1 MGRIFEHQEIIN
13 TREAKGMRALP
24 SSAGVNI
31 GFREMR
37 AKRESR
43 LQTPHPVPNG
53 REVNIEGFSRLKS
66 KASSIIPALTI
77 TPELLQIDPA
87 NDGSAARRAFPCLM
101 ADFAGLD
108 DTNWTPPDSQI
119 AAGPDHLIATVNATF
134 AVFDKM
140 GRQLLRRTM
149 SDLFARLV
157 EDALIFSPKVIYDQF
172 RGTWLMVVCARSFD
186 AQRSWFLLASSQSS
200 DPLGDWWIWALD
212 ADGNGVGKTAYWPEG
227 LGLAVDN
234 EQFYLTAN
242 MFSAS
247 GEFAYAKLRVLNT
260 KEMQTGGVLHG
271 WDFWQLRNADGSL
284 AFGLQPALNLRAAGA
299 QYLVNATPDGQGMT
313 QWTITYPMRQ
323 APTLARRFISTA
335 EYHLPPDARQTEQ
348 QVEIGIGDAR
358 LVNVVFRHG
367 LLWMAHTVAAS
378 WPASRPASQSDAAN
392 TAAIHWLQINP
403 RAGCI
408 TQQGIYGT
416 PQDHYFCPAVMVDG
430 EGNMLMVF
438 NSANEHEPPSLR
450 FTGRQATDEPGMLQA
465 SELLLR
471 SSASASC
478 EWSNFNGAAI
488 APDNSEVWLIG
499 QYVATASDW
508 PTWIGAVSYA
518 EPDDGV
524 NESYSNQ
531 VTYV

>member
-24 SSAGVNI
+24 SLPGMNLC
-31 GFREMR
+31 FREIR

-53 REVNIEGFSRLKS
+53 REVSHENFSRLKS
-66 KASSIIPALTI
+66 KASFVPALTI
-77 TPELLQIDPA
+77 TPELQIDPKI
-87 NDGSAARRAFPCLM
+87 DGQATHPAFPRLV

-119 AAGPDHLIATVNATF
+119 AAGPDHLIATVNAAF
-134 AVFDKM
+134 AIFDKM

-172 RGTWLMVVCARSFD
+172 RGTWLIAACARSFD
-186 AQRSWFLLASSQSS
+186 ARHSWFLLASSQTA
-200 DPLGDWWIWALD
+200 DPMGNWWVWALD
-212 ADGNGVGKTAYWPEG
+212 ADSDSTNKTAHWPEG
-227 LGLAVDN
+227 IGLAVDTG
-234 EQFYLTAN
+234 QLYLTAN
-242 MFSAS
+242 MFTAL
-247 GEFAYAKLRVLNT
+247 GDFAYAKLRVLNI
-260 KEMQTGGVLHG
+260 KEMETGGVLHG
-271 WDFWQLRNADGSL
+271 WDFWQLRNSDGSL
-284 AFGLQPALNLRAAGA
+284 VYGLQPALNLRAAGA
-299 QYLVNATPDGQGMT
+299 QYLLNATPDGQGVT

-323 APTLARRFISTA
+323 APTLARRFIATA
-335 EYHLPPDARQTEQ
+335 EYQVAPDARHAENQIK
-348 QVEIGIGDAR
+348 IGIGDAR
-358 LVNVVFRHG
+358 LGNVVFRHG
-367 LLWMAHTVAAS
+367 MLWMAHTI
-378 WPASRPASQSDAAN
+378 AAN
-392 TAAIHWLQINP
+392 WGDATTRAAIHWIQINP
-403 RAGCI
+403 RAGCL
-408 TQQGIYGT
+408 TQQGIYGN
-416 PQDHYFCPAVMVDG
+416 PQEHYFCPAVMVDG

-438 NSANEHEPPSLR
+438 NSANEQDPPSLR

-488 APDNSEVWLIG
+488 APDDPEVWLIG

-508 PTWIGAVSYA
+508 PTWIGAVHYA
-518 EPDDGV
+518 EPDDGA
-524 NESYSNQ
+524 NEPYSNQ
-531 VTYV
+531 TVYA